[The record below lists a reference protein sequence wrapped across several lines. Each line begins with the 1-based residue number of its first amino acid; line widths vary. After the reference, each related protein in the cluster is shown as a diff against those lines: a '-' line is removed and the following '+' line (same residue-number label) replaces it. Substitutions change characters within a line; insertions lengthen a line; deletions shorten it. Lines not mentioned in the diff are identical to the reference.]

1 MKRLRISKIIQISP
15 GHIAIMQNS
24 WGSKRNLSGGVE
36 VVRNKHPHKLPML
49 HEEYSLYRE
58 HIGSYRIL
66 TAQAFDP
73 PTLLPEVP
81 PTDKPAHV

>member
-1 MKRLRISKIIQISP
+1 
-15 GHIAIMQNS
+15 MQNN

-81 PTDKPAHV
+81 PTDKPAQVWSNDLGRECEVANTRKHT